1 MREAHGPIRRIVA
14 ILVLATAAL
23 TAGPAAAGTVRVGV
37 LKFGTASWEFDV
49 IKHHGLDTA
58 EGIDIALTELASN
71 NATAVALQAG
81 AVDVIVTDWLWVTRQ
96 RAEGAHYTFVPYS
109 TSVGSLVVPADSPIR
124 SLGDLAGKRVGIAGG
139 PVDKSWL
146 VLRALAT
153 RKFGLDL
160 DGTIDK
166 VFGAPPLLNEQ
177 ILGGRLDA
185 VINNWNFVA
194 ELEAKGL
201 RRLIGAD
208 EAAHELG
215 IATEV
220 PLLGY
225 VFDETWAA
233 RHRDDALALVRA
245 SRRAKALMAES
256 DAEWERLRP
265 LMHAPDDATFRAL
278 RDGFRA
284 GIPRAW
290 GKAERADA
298 ERLFAIMAELG
309 GEELVGRSATLQPG
323 TFWAEAS
330 Y

>member
-1 MREAHGPIRRIVA
+1 MRVR
-14 ILVLATAAL
+14 TAASGGIMTVL
-23 TAGPAAAGTVRVGV
+23 LVVAALFAAAPAAAGTVRVGV
-37 LKFGTASWEFDV
+37 LKFGTVNWELDV
-49 IKHHGLDTA
+49 IKRHGFDKA
-58 EGIDIALTELASN
+58 EGIDTQVVGLASN

-96 RAEGAHYTFVPYS
+96 RAEGAPYTFVPYS
-109 TSVGSLVVPADSPIR
+109 ISVGSLVVPADSPIR

-153 RKFGLDL
+153 QRFGLDL
-160 DGTIDK
+160 DSAVDK

-177 ILGGRLDA
+177 ILDGGLDA

-194 ELEAKGL
+194 QLEAKGL
-201 RRLIGAD
+201 RRVIGAD
-208 EAAHELG
+208 EAAHALG
-215 IATEV
+215 ITTDV

-233 RHRDDALALVRA
+233 KHRDDALGLVRA
-245 SRRAKALMAES
+245 SRKAKALMAES

-265 LMHAPDDATFRAL
+265 LVRAPDEATFRAL

-290 GKAERADA
+290 GEAERADA
-298 ERLFAIMAELG
+298 ARLFEIMARLG
-309 GEELVGRSATLQPG
+309 GEELVGKSRELQPG
-323 TFWAEAS
+323 TFWAEVS